1 MTTFKQQEI
10 DKFKNKMKS
19 IESEYGCKILLAFV
33 RGSHMYGTSTDKS
46 DVDITFVY
54 QQPTS
59 DILRGDYKEQITVG
73 GNDIVGYEIQRFIT
87 LLGQNNPNILE
98 ALDIPEDCLIHK
110 DELMDPILQ
119 QHLWLSKL
127 TEKTILGYAD
137 SQIKKATG
145 LKKKMNNPMVEKK
158 DILDF
163 CYIIYDGKSSPVRK
177 EFSEEELSRAGLV
190 NIPNSRGIYGLY
202 IDEQKNQNFRGILK
216 DENSTQLRLSS
227 IPKDFAEIYHC
238 YTMYYNQDGYEVW
251 KKEYESYQKWLI
263 ERNEER
269 HNTNSEHGKN
279 YDCYL
284 DSETEYLTNRGWL
297 KYDDIK
303 DTDLIASVNND
314 RELIYLPILDR
325 VKSKYIGNIYK
336 YEDRYTK
343 FSVTPNHNLYQSK
356 LNRTAYDDSYK
367 EDRSDWKLKTVEDYL
382 NQLGI
387 SNYLSHLSNSCT
399 GIENVPLEWFF
410 ILGAYIGDGGMTIKE
425 KTKIL
430 HISQNENKPLFGKL
444 KELTDK
450 VYFSRET
457 KLGKN
462 FRFDFT
468 DKDLVE
474 WVLKCAGVGTFGKK
488 LDIDLLNMMSPSQF
502 DYFYYGII
510 NSDGTTNKNGD
521 STYYSSN
528 KTLIDNLQLMFFS
541 RGIYCQIYE
550 YPSDSSGFNPSVDT
564 QYHLFIPKNNKKE
577 YKQLLKKNFEKVF
590 IEDYISCFT
599 VSTGVIITRNSNKIA
614 VQGNSKNMMHLFRLL
629 NMAFIISMGGKLTVR
644 EDDVEW
650 LMEIRRGEIEHD
662 ELIEYSDMLFNLIKS
677 NFSNLE
683 LQDSP
688 DKEIAKQLILAIRQ
702 RDI

>member
-19 IESEYGCKILLAFV
+19 IESEHGCKILLAFV
-33 RGSHMYGTSTDKS
+33 RGSHMYGTSTEKS

-158 DILDF
+158 DLLDF
-163 CYIIYDGKSSPVRK
+163 CYIIYDGKSFPVRK

-227 IPKDFAEIYHC
+227 IPKDVAEIYHC

-263 ERNEER
+263 ERNETR
-269 HNTNSEHGKN
+269 
-279 YDCYL
+279 
-284 DSETEYLTNRGWL
+284 
-297 KYDDIK
+297 YDDNMK
-303 DTDLIASVNND
+303 AGKSYDT
-314 RELIYLPILDR
+314 
-325 VKSKYIGNIYK
+325 
-336 YEDRYTK
+336 
-343 FSVTPNHNLYQSK
+343 
-356 LNRTAYDDSYK
+356 
-367 EDRSDWKLKTVEDYL
+367 
-382 NQLGI
+382 
-387 SNYLSHLSNSCT
+387 
-399 GIENVPLEWFF
+399 
-410 ILGAYIGDGGMTIKE
+410 
-425 KTKIL
+425 
-430 HISQNENKPLFGKL
+430 
-444 KELTDK
+444 
-450 VYFSRET
+450 
-457 KLGKN
+457 
-462 FRFDFT
+462 
-468 DKDLVE
+468 
-474 WVLKCAGVGTFGKK
+474 
-488 LDIDLLNMMSPSQF
+488 
-502 DYFYYGII
+502 
-510 NSDGTTNKNGD
+510 
-521 STYYSSN
+521 
-528 KTLIDNLQLMFFS
+528 
-541 RGIYCQIYE
+541 
-550 YPSDSSGFNPSVDT
+550 
-564 QYHLFIPKNNKKE
+564 
-577 YKQLLKKNFEKVF
+577 
-590 IEDYISCFT
+590 
-599 VSTGVIITRNSNKIA
+599 
-614 VQGNSKNMMHLFRLL
+614 KNMTHLFRLL
-629 NMAFIISMGGKLTVR
+629 SMAWKISMGEGLQVR
-644 EDDVEW
+644 EEEVEW
-650 LMEIRRGEIEHD
+650 LMEIRRGEIEYD